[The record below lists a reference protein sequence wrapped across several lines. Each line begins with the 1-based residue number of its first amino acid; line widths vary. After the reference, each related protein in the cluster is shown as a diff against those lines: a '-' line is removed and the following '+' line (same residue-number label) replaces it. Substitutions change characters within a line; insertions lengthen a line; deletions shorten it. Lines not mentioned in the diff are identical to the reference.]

1 MTPAALLAML
11 ALGSPSIPT
20 DWKKARDSQDRPA
33 LDRIAAGAEAE
44 ANKKQAD
51 ANAQYAAAVAQFFRA
66 EVAMEFRD
74 KNQSRAAAEAG
85 IRAAERA
92 VALNPKNAEFHR
104 ILGTLCGQVI
114 PANVL
119 AGMKYGRCAL
129 EEVNKAIELDPS
141 SPEAYLSRG
150 VGNYYLP
157 ETFGGGVEL
166 AIKDFAKAI
175 QLNPNSA
182 EAHMWLGVAL
192 RKANRNAEARK
203 ALSKSVAL
211 NPARVWAKQQ
221 LEKTP
226 PQ

>member
-1 MTPAALLAML
+1 MIPVLFLALLVQA
-11 ALGSPSIPT
+11 SPSIPA
-20 DWKKARDSQDRPA
+20 DWKKARDVQDRPA
-33 LDRIAAGAEAE
+33 LDKIAADAEA
-44 ANKKQAD
+44 AATAKQND
-51 ANAQYAAAVAQFFRA
+51 AIAQYNAAVAHFFRA
-66 EVAMEFRD
+66 EVAMEFKD
-74 KNQSRAAAEAG
+74 KGQSRAAAEAG

-92 VALNPKNAEFHR
+92 VALNPKSAEFHR

-119 AGMKYGRCAL
+119 AGMKYGKCAL
-129 EEVNKAIELDPS
+129 DEVNKAIELDPS
-141 SPEAYLSRG
+141 SSDAFLSRG

-157 ETFGGGVEL
+157 ESFGGGVEL
-166 AIKDFAKAI
+166 AIKDFEKAI

-182 EAHMWLGVAL
+182 EAHLWLGVAL
-192 RKANRNAEARK
+192 RKANRNADARK
-203 ALSKSVAL
+203 ALAKSVSL